1 MEQTARIYRQL
12 KSVRGQMKRRLKELR
27 VKSNFEHQ
35 VEIEGLEEATRSLA
49 QRKTFLRKKFQKLTK
64 REGPYRVRHQ

>member
-1 MEQTARIYRQL
+1 
-12 KSVRGQMKRRLKELR
+12 MKRRLKELR

-49 QRKTFLRKKFQKLTK
+49 QRKTFLRKKFQKLRK
-64 REGPYRVRHQ
+64 REGPYRVRH